1 MVNRMVLNNLGFRK
15 TRTALSV
22 IAVAVEV
29 LLILSTVGL
38 VNGMVH
44 ELAERNRAIGADI
57 VVQSPGA
64 SFLTGFSSAPM
75 PEQGFYD
82 ALSILPH
89 VTVVA
94 PTLVQSSGGLSVV
107 FGVDDRFRKLSGGFE
122 VRQGRDMSA
131 GLEMLVDEV
140 YAQDNHKKVGD
151 TVKIWNTDFKIV
163 GVVKPG
169 KAARMFVPLKTAQEL
184 NNSQGKVSILYVRLD
199 SPQQTDYL
207 VSVCRARFPGYSIKS
222 METYLSSITVAG
234 FPGLK
239 PFVMVMITIS
249 VTIGFLVI
257 FLAMYTTVLER
268 TREIGILKSLGG
280 SQLYISNL
288 IFREVAVVAVAGII
302 VGTLASLVLR
312 KVVLARFPTLTIDIT
327 QEWVM
332 WAALIAIIGSIVGA
346 LYPAIRAARQDP
358 IAALAYE

>member
-75 PEQGFYD
+75 PEKGFYD
-82 ALSILPH
+82 LLSSLPH
-89 VTVVA
+89 VSVVA

-107 FGVDDRFRKLSGGFE
+107 FGIDDRFRRLSGGFQIL
-122 VRQGRDMSA
+122 QGRDMRN
-131 GLEMLVDEV
+131 GQEMLIDDV

-151 TVKIWNTDFKIV
+151 AVKVWNTGFQVV
-163 GVVKPG
+163 GVVQHG
-169 KAARMFVPLKTAQEL
+169 KAARMFVPLKTSQEL
-184 NNSQGKVSILYVRLD
+184 NQSQGKVSVLYVRLD
-199 SPQQTDYL
+199 DPQQTDYV
-207 VSVCRARFPGYSIKS
+207 VSICKARLPGYTVKS
-222 METYLSSITVAG
+222 MAEYLSSITVAG
-234 FPGLK
+234 FPGLR

-280 SQLYISNL
+280 SKLYISNL

-302 VGTLASLVLR
+302 AGTAASFLLR
-312 KVVLARFPTLTIDIT
+312 KAVLAKFPTLTIDIT
-327 QEWVM
+327 QEWVL
-332 WAALIAIIGSIVGA
+332 WASLIALVGSIVGA